1 MISSHCCY
9 RGLLCVDFDGVLYHI
24 SNPGGD
30 KTKIRVSS
38 PSWSVFFQCSV
49 VLNLVSFSALW
60 CACVYLG
67 WFVVMCVYGVWC
79 MCALCVCA
87 RAVCVCACA
96 VCVCARTL
104 CWYLNTVSYFL
115 QVSISLKFYK
125 DLKAFGAEK
134 VTIVCA
140 CAVQRVN
147 AAADEVGL
155 CHCTVY

>member
-1 MISSHCCY
+1 MLCGVKPGVVLCSVLC
-9 RGLLCVDFDGVLYHI
+9 LCVLVMVCGNVCI
-24 SNPGGD
+24 
-30 KTKIRVSS
+30 
-38 PSWSVFFQCSV
+38 WCV
-49 VLNLVSFSALW
+49 VYV
-60 CACVYLG
+60 CAV
-67 WFVVMCVYGVWC
+67 
-79 MCALCVCA
+79 CVCA